1 MKGSR
6 SSLYPPIHPPGS
18 RVLLKIPENDLTTY
32 DRLVVFSSSLFFV
45 GGVLWVPALYAWAWK
60 RFLAI
65 PKDQKKRRAIY
76 ATILLSA
83 TALYAAGPHRNPRVG
98 RWVQVHKWSLWKSWF
113 RFFAFEVVQDA
124 SITSM
129 KNLKEDQAIIAV
141 VPHGIFPFALAFSA
155 LSEMSEGVF
164 GKFRAVV
171 ASAAMLIPWVRDV
184 LTWVRSV

>member
-1 MKGSR
+1 
-6 SSLYPPIHPPGS
+6 
-18 RVLLKIPENDLTTY
+18 VLLKVPENELTMH

-65 PKDQKKRRAIY
+65 PKSQKKRRAVY

-83 TALYAAGPHRNPRVG
+83 TALYAAGPHRNHRFG
-98 RWVQVHKWSLWKSWF
+98 EWVQVSKWTLWKSWF
-113 RFFAFEVVQDA
+113 RFLALEVVQDA
-124 SITSM
+124 PITSM

-155 LSEMSEGVF
+155 LTELTEGVF
-164 GKFRAVV
+164 GKYRPIV
-171 ASAAMLIPWVRDV
+171 ASAAMMIPWVRDV
-184 LTWVRSV
+184 LVWVPAV